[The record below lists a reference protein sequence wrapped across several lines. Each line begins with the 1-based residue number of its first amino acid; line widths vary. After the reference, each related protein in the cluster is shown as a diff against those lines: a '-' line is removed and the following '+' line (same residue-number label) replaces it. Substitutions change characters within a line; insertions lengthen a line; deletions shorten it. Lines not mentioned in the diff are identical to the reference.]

1 MILYPT
7 IDKHETAK
15 RLKKLMDDNGYS
27 VKDIKEYLNLTC
39 VQSVYHWLEE
49 KSMPSV
55 DNLYALSV
63 LFNVT
68 LDDMICG
75 NRPVV
80 IDDPKAKRL
89 YRYFIEIN
97 NLKVA

>member
-1 MILYPT
+1 MFPT
-7 IDKHETAK
+7 IDKTETGK
-15 RLKKLMDDNGYS
+15 RIKQLMDRNNYS
-27 VKDIKEYLNLTC
+27 VKDIKEYLNLAC
-39 VQSVYHWLEE
+39 VQSVYHWLDG
-49 KSMPSV
+49 KAVPSV
-55 DNLYALSV
+55 DNLYALSA
-63 LFNVT
+63 LFNVK

>member
-1 MILYPT
+1 MYPT

-39 VQSVYHWLEE
+39 VQSVYHWLEG

-63 LFNVT
+63 LFNVA